1 MFVDKRNCHNEPESF
16 HSHLDIKLQ
25 TGAEDHENTAMDESR
40 DVEIS
45 NQDIN
50 CQKEPGN
57 IHENE
62 ADGSFEVQNK
72 DISIE
77 ENPIGHVLGQEE
89 IEHYESQ
96 QEQSEDRIEIHSY
109 EYFSNDS

>member
-1 MFVDKRNCHNEPESF
+1 MFLDQRNCHNEPESF

-25 TGAEDHENTAMDESR
+25 TGAEGHGNTAMDESQ

-45 NQDIN
+45 NQDVN
-50 CQKEPGN
+50 CQKKPGN
-57 IHENE
+57 IHEKE
-62 ADGSFEVQNK
+62 ADGSYEIQNK

-77 ENPIGHVLGQEE
+77 ENQISHVLGQEE
-89 IEHYESQ
+89 MEHYESQ
-96 QEQSEDRIEIHSY
+96 QEQSEDHIEIHSY

>member
-1 MFVDKRNCHNEPESF
+1 MFLDKRNCHNEPESF

-25 TGAEDHENTAMDESR
+25 TGAEDHGNTVMDESR

-45 NQDIN
+45 NQDIE
-50 CQKEPGN
+50 KET
-57 IHENE
+57 
-62 ADGSFEVQNK
+62 DGSFEIQNK

-77 ENPIGHVLGQEE
+77 ENQISDVLGQEE
-89 IEHYESQ
+89 IEHYESK